1 MITLDIQ
8 EIQKIL
14 PHRYPMLLVDRVV
27 ELEPMKRAVGIKNIT
42 FNEPQFM
49 GHFPGNPIMPGVLL
63 IEAMAQVGGVT
74 LLYPKKTAVRL
85 LSLARSTRC
94 VSAVQSNRVISSLRR
109 QSLRKSKATWALPT
123 AKAPS
128 MGNQPAKG
136 TSSLL
141 WPRTSNKQGV
151 NQYECRFQF
160 NS

>member
-74 LLYPKKTAVRL
+74 LLYPEENRGKIAVFGKIDKARFRRPIKPGDQLVTTAVITKIKGNMGVAHCEGTVDGEPACEGDFFFA
-85 LSLARSTRC
+85 LAE
-94 VSAVQSNRVISSLRR
+94 
-109 QSLRKSKATWALPT
+109 
-123 AKAPS
+123 
-128 MGNQPAKG
+128 
-136 TSSLL
+136 
-141 WPRTSNKQGV
+141 NKQ
-151 NQYECRFQF
+151 
-160 NS
+160 